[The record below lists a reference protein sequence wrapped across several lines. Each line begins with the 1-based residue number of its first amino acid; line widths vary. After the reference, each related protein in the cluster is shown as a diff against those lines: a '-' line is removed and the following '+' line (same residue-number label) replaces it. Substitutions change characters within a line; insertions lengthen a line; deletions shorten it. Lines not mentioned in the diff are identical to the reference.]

1 MPFNVITSTQFLS
14 DLKPLAKKYPS
25 ALEDLKALIGK
36 LENNPFFESEPL
48 GQDCYKIRLAI
59 TSKGRGKSGGSR
71 VITCVKVMAND
82 VHLVSIYDKSE
93 KENIADKDLTRRLKK
108 IFEDN

>member
-1 MPFNVITSTQFLS
+1 MPFEIIISEGFSKETFS
-14 DLKPLAKKYPS
+14 LAKKYRSIADDIEKLMDILRENPT
-25 ALEDLKALIGK
+25 IGT
-36 LENNPFFESEPL
+36 PL
-48 GQDCYKIRLAI
+48 GNNCYKIRMAI
-59 TSKGRGKSGGSR
+59 TSKGQGKSGGAR
-71 VITCVKVMAND
+71 VITCVKIIENN